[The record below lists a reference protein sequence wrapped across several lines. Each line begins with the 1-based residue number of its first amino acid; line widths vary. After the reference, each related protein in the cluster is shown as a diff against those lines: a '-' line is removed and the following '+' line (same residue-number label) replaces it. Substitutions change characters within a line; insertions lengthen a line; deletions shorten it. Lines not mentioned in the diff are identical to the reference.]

1 MPSEFA
7 GRGNHQRGAISEATL
22 ALHMIQK
29 DFTVYVP
36 AFRAPSPIDL
46 ICIHNDTQ
54 DVVYLDSKSDKQR
67 IVKGRAN
74 PSRIHRVRTQAQKKL
89 GVYIAY
95 VTRRGAISFS
105 PKLPKHLKDLMDV
118 DF

>member
-22 ALHMIQK
+22 ALHMIQR
-29 DFTVYVP
+29 DFTVYMPV
-36 AFRAPSPIDL
+36 FRATSPIDL
-46 ICIHNDTQ
+46 ICIHNETQ

-67 IVKGRAN
+67 IIKGRAT

-89 GVYIAY
+89 GVHIAY
-95 VTRRGAISFS
+95 VTRRGTISFS
-105 PKLPKHLKDLMDV
+105 PRLPKHLKDLMDV

>member
-1 MPSEFA
+1 MPS
-7 GRGNHQRGAISEATL
+7 GSWDDDRHQRGAISEATL

-36 AFRAPSPIDL
+36 VFRASSPIDL
-46 ICIHNDTQ
+46 ICIHNETQ
-54 DVVYLDSKSDKQR
+54 DVVYLDSKSDAQR
-67 IVKGRAN
+67 VNKGRKT
-74 PSRIHRVRTQAQKKL
+74 PSRINRVRTQAQKKL

-95 VTRRGAISFS
+95 VTRRGDVAFS
-105 PKLPKHLKDLMDV
+105 PRLPKHLKDLMDV

>member
-1 MPSEFA
+1 MPS
-7 GRGNHQRGAISEATL
+7 GSWSDDRHQRGAISESTL
-22 ALHMIQK
+22 ALYMMQRH
-29 DFTVYVP
+29 FTVYMPV
-36 AFRAPSPIDL
+36 FRASSPIDL

-67 IVKGRAN
+67 IIRGRKT
-74 PSRIHRVRTQAQKKL
+74 PSRIHRVRTKTQIKL

-95 VTRRGAISFS
+95 VTRRGAVAFS
-105 PKLPKHLKDLMDV
+105 PRLPKHLKELMDA